1 MKQKVANLF
10 DIGWQYIVRHIVGLA
25 TRLCVGVDE
34 WADPD
39 ISDCTTIEQIR
50 LGAQIREIERIIA
63 NMFSNETRD
72 LTERF
77 ESQVVMNIAREL
89 NMVTNTSVPL
99 VPNDIGQTNQTLGS
113 IVK

>member
-1 MKQKVANLF
+1 
-10 DIGWQYIVRHIVGLA
+10 
-25 TRLCVGVDE
+25 
-34 WADPD
+34 
-39 ISDCTTIEQIR
+39 
-50 LGAQIREIERIIA
+50 
-63 NMFSNETRD
+63 MFSNETRD

-99 VPNDIGQTNQTLGS
+99 VPNDVGQTNQTLGS